1 MKASV
6 VTENKIKSQ
15 SPIICV
21 VLFCLACILVSSDN
35 VIFKKQIKELPKSPS
50 SSNFLN

>member
-35 VIFKKQIKELPKSPS
+35 VIFKNKLRSSPS
-50 SSNFLN
+50 PHPLPIF